1 MRMKAMYRGY
11 VMDIQKM
18 GDGLAALDVHM
29 VFRFTGGYWWN
40 WLQCFKA
47 LSEKREVRTK
57 PSVI

>member
-1 MRMKAMYRGY
+1 MYRGY